1 MEEKEGQQIMENLIW
16 IVIQEGWRKAELV
29 YSFAIIADNADKV
42 ILSHQCN
49 VIIAHKEMK
58 VVKKK
63 VVETE
68 DQGGRW
74 IIISTNNISNFTSS
88 SNISHKTWLILYKQ
102 YFKWY
107 IYV

>member
-1 MEEKEGQQIMENLIW
+1 MNTTI
-16 IVIQEGWRKAELV
+16 
-29 YSFAIIADNADKV
+29 IIADNADKV

-74 IIISTNNISNFTSS
+74 IIISINNVS
-88 SNISHKTWLILYKQ
+88 K
-102 YFKWY
+102 
-107 IYV
+107 

>member
-16 IVIQEGWRKAELV
+16 IVIREGWRKAELV
-29 YSFAIIADNADKV
+29 YSFTIIADNADKV

-49 VIIAHKEMK
+49 TIIAHKEMK

-68 DQGGRW
+68 DQGGCW
-74 IIISTNNISNFTSS
+74 IIIDLQTIFQ
-88 SNISHKTWLILYKQ
+88 ILQ
-102 YFKWY
+102 FKY
-107 IYV
+107 